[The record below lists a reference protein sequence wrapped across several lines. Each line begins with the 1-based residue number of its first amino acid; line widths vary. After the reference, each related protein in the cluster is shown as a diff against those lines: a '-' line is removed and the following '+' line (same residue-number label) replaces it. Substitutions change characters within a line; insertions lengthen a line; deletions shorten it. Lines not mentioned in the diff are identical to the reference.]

1 MEDRE
6 EFNEKSIDSRRFLVP
21 SEVDSFSQ
29 AKFGNY
35 FFSTGRLVTVIAM
48 TLFVLLVFLFKLV
61 NGDVAGAFKFLV
73 IAVLIIGIVSY
84 FFIFKLSYWKKPLS
98 EWLTNK
104 DSTPYAIWRIA
115 DIVETEY
122 GAEAVNEL
130 QSGGRVTSFVV
141 VQIKYGSL
149 GGFGDLVEA
158 DKIFVDE
165 MTRWHEEL
173 LKNKFEFIRIERDA
187 EEGYKDKFNNLFG
200 HTTTFQE
207 KEQQDIYAHW
217 IRSMNDAAVKASR
230 IPMITYVIYK
240 EGIYKEGEFAES
252 VYNMLK
258 GFFNN
263 KMFSKKTVLKRED
276 AVREVIGEH
285 LGVDVLRVQPSGMK
299 RVKLDDYFTVREVLD
314 EDGNEIFIDLLEGIE
329 DAKDDEILYAN
340 RSKQNENPDEIDLE
354 LEVDEE
360 EDEDISTEYQTKEK
374 NEKQ

>member
-6 EFNEKSIDSRRFLVP
+6 GFNEKSIDTRRFLVP
-21 SEVDSFSQ
+21 SDVDSFSQ

-35 FFSTGRLVTVIAM
+35 FFSTGRLVSVIAM
-48 TLFVLLVFLFKLV
+48 MLFVILVFIFKLV
-61 NGDVAGAFKFLV
+61 NGDVSGAFKFLG

-115 DIVETEY
+115 DITETEY

-149 GGFGDLVEA
+149 GGYGDLVEA

-173 LKNKFEFIRIERDA
+173 LKNKYEFIRIERDA
-187 EEGYKDKFNNLFG
+187 EEGYKEKFNTLFS

-207 KEQQDIYAHW
+207 KEQQDIYAYW
-217 IRSMNDAAVKASR
+217 IRSMNDAAEKGSR

-252 VYNMLK
+252 IHNMLK

-299 RVKLDDYFTVREVLD
+299 RVRLEDYLAVREVLD
-314 EDGNEIFIDLLEGIE
+314 EDGNEIFVDLLEEIE
-329 DAKDDEILYAN
+329 DSKDEKMLYAN
-340 RSKQNENPDEIDLE
+340 QTRHNDNPDEIDLE
-354 LEVDEE
+354 LEVYEEE
-360 EDEDISTEYQTKEK
+360 EDDDLSEEQTISTAEK
-374 NEKQ
+374 R

>member
-1 MEDRE
+1 M
-6 EFNEKSIDSRRFLVP
+6 S
-21 SEVDSFSQ
+21 
-29 AKFGNY
+29 
-35 FFSTGRLVTVIAM
+35 VIAM
-48 TLFVLLVFLFKLV
+48 MLFVILVFIFKLV
-61 NGDVAGAFKFLV
+61 NGDVSGAFKFLG

-115 DIVETEY
+115 DITETEY

-149 GGFGDLVEA
+149 GGYGDLVEA

-173 LKNKFEFIRIERDA
+173 LKNKYEFIRIERDA
-187 EEGYKDKFNNLFG
+187 EEGYKEKFNTLFS

-207 KEQQDIYAHW
+207 KEQQDIYAYW
-217 IRSMNDAAVKASR
+217 IRSMNDAAEKGSR

-252 VYNMLK
+252 IHNMLK

-299 RVKLDDYFTVREVLD
+299 RVRLEDYLAVREVLD
-314 EDGNEIFIDLLEGIE
+314 EDGNEIFVDLLEEIE
-329 DAKDDEILYAN
+329 DSKDEKMLYAN
-340 RSKQNENPDEIDLE
+340 QTRHNDNPDEIDLE
-354 LEVDEE
+354 LEVYEEE
-360 EDEDISTEYQTKEK
+360 EDDDLSEEQTISTAEK
-374 NEKQ
+374 R